1 MDQVCHN
8 GEVYV
13 CTCAQGGSMTTRMTV
28 VFYDEELHTCPRV
41 EPASRHEPASDIVA
55 EAVQEW
61 LENQGEENRWSAEAT
76 RHGRVSN
83 PPLPSVVRLSNRLRV
98 R

>member
-8 GEVYV
+8 GDTYV
-13 CTCAQGGSMTTRMTV
+13 CTCAQGGSMTKPTTV
-28 VFYDEELHTCPRV
+28 AFHDEELSTCPKV
-41 EPASRHEPASDIVA
+41 EAARRHEPASDIVG

-61 LENQGEENRWSAEAT
+61 LEKQGEENRWSAEAT
-76 RHGRVSN
+76 GHGRVSN

-98 R
+98 L